1 VPLDLRK
8 IDLAPKQPSVVILVS
23 GAGSNMKA
31 LVSALAGVDCHLKAI
46 VSNRPGSA
54 GVQWAAE
61 KGLTTEI
68 VDHEAF
74 ASRELFDDALLVA
87 VQAMQPD
94 WVFLAGF
101 MRVLRSDFVAA
112 FEGKLVNLHPSLLP
126 AFTGLNT
133 HQRAIDA
140 GVRLHGA
147 TVHWVTNELDAGAPI
162 VQGALRLA
170 AGETKDS
177 LQQRVRTIEHEIY
190 PQAVL
195 GLILQTKLPA
205 WRLYD

>member
-1 VPLDLRK
+1 VSLDLRK
-8 IDLAPKQPSVVILVS
+8 IDLASKQPSVVILIS

-31 LVSALAGVDCHLKAI
+31 LVTALESVDCHLKAI

-54 GVQWAAE
+54 GIQWAVE
-61 KGLTTEI
+61 KGLKTVI

-74 ASRELFDDALLVA
+74 ASRDLFDDALLAA
-87 VQAMQPD
+87 VRAMQPD
-94 WVFLAGF
+94 WVLLAGF

-112 FEGKLVNLHPSLLP
+112 FDGKLLNIHPSLLP

-140 GVRLHGA
+140 GVSLHGA
-147 TVHWVTNELDAGAPI
+147 TVHWVTNQLDAGAPI
-162 VQGALRLA
+162 VQGALHLA

-177 LQQRVRTIEHEIY
+177 LQRRVQTIEHEIY
-190 PQAVL
+190 PQAVI
-195 GLILQTKLPA
+195 GLISQTKLPA